1 MQHNKYTK
9 VLIKSALRKMNKL
22 EDKIIKKIDSE
33 YSSKIKALEKQ
44 VLVLQKKIKIAEETE
59 KDFVNGV
66 NELFK
71 AENIIVEP
79 SELLISMIRRE
90 MKFQLRE
97 DHWSSILKRR
107 ENLLN

>member
-1 MQHNKYTK
+1 M
-9 VLIKSALRKMNKL
+9 
-22 EDKIIKKIDSE
+22 
-33 YSSKIKALEKQ
+33 
-44 VLVLQKKIKIAEETE
+44 LVLQKKIKIAEETE

-66 NELFK
+66 DELFK

>member
-1 MQHNKYTK
+1 MQNNKYTK

-59 KDFVNGV
+59 KDFVNVV

>member
-1 MQHNKYTK
+1 
-9 VLIKSALRKMNKL
+9 
-22 EDKIIKKIDSE
+22 
-33 YSSKIKALEKQ
+33 
-44 VLVLQKKIKIAEETE
+44 
-59 KDFVNGV
+59 V

>member
-1 MQHNKYTK
+1 MQNSRYTK
-9 VLIKSALRKMNKL
+9 VLIKSALRKLNKL

-66 NELFK
+66 DELFK